1 MIDIAIYNDHHLG
14 LEALSELISGIPD
27 FNVVLV
33 SRNLDELMQDLKK
46 QKVHIMVFSL
56 PDDSNKKLTMVSRLK
71 LAFPRMPILIL
82 AQTDGDDLIMKAIKS
97 GAKGFLG
104 RDANI
109 NDLKE
114 AILTMRNGYEYFG
127 SSITRIVLNRYINTL
142 DTPEQKPATE
152 ISQLSARQIEIL
164 RLWGKS
170 LSNQEIADQLYISV
184 RTVETHK
191 NHIMQKLNL
200 KSTVDMVKFAIKNN
214 IIEI

>member
-1 MIDIAIYNDHHLG
+1 MIDLAIYNDHQLG
-14 LEALSELISGIPD
+14 LEAMTKLISQISE
-27 FNVVLV
+27 FRVVLTA
-33 SRNLDELMQDLKK
+33 RNMEALLQSLKAR
-46 QKVHIMVFSL
+46 KVHILIYSL
-56 PDDSNKKLTMVSRLK
+56 PDDSPKNLNLISQLK
-71 LAFPRMPILIL
+71 IAFPRMPILIVS
-82 AQTDGDDLIMKAIKS
+82 QNDGEEIILKAVKS

-104 RDANI
+104 RDSNAH
-109 NDLKE
+109 DLKE

-127 SSITRIVLNRYINTL
+127 NSITRIVLNRYINSL
-142 DTPEQKPATE
+142 DTPDDKSVSQ

-170 LSNQEIADQLYISV
+170 FSNQEIANQLFISV